1 MILSLYNCRS
11 NHNGKLDFF
20 HSLRLSTVAN
30 LSTWAPWCC
39 LFQPRCDND
48 PIIWRGLTN
57 KPNLNNNGGE
67 PARFR
72 EKEHFT
78 RQDFKTF
85 DFSHMLLWDKGLTFG
100 RIQVLGFS
108 LLKSSGTKLN
118 STLSLSLREAP
129 FNEAPPLFGYCPNSN
144 YIPPPA
150 LKRALWGT
158 FFQARFYH
166 FTIFTIFSE

>member
-1 MILSLYNCRS
+1 MHFIDLLMMILSLYNCRS

-78 RQDFKTF
+78 RQDFMTF

-118 STLSLSLREAP
+118 STLSLSLSLSLREAP

-144 YIPPPA
+144 
-150 LKRALWGT
+150 
-158 FFQARFYH
+158 
-166 FTIFTIFSE
+166 